1 MAELYELN
9 VGEKR
14 LGAIMMRRACI
25 LAAILLGWGQPAFAD
40 EFQNLKCGTDI
51 PKALIGKRST
61 NGPVVESEK
70 KYRALGLKGLGAD
83 EISDQLS
90 SVNWLI
96 CGSEYVELIDRRGL
110 VRDALAFPPH
120 SRSAPAFSGI
130 CQAKGRDLS
139 DIILAVLDGSTAAD
153 PLPVKT
159 AWKIDQKSA
168 KFVAISAE
176 GLMCPRSGIITL
188 DGGR

>member
-1 MAELYELN
+1 MTKL
-9 VGEKR
+9 
-14 LGAIMMRRACI
+14 ACL
-25 LAAILLGWGQPAFAD
+25 LAAIYFLMGQFAFAD

-51 PKALIGKRST
+51 PKAMIGKRSS

-83 EISDQLS
+83 EIADGLS

-96 CGSEYVELIDRRGL
+96 CGAEYVELIDRRGL

-120 SRSAPAFSGI
+120 SKSEPAFSGI
-130 CQAKGRDLS
+130 CQAKGRDLP
-139 DIILAVLDGSTAAD
+139 DIIMAVLDGSTAAD
-153 PLPVKT
+153 SSTDSFPVKT
-159 AWKIDQKSA
+159 AWKIDQKGA
-168 KFVAISAE
+168 KFVPISGE
-176 GLMCPRSGIITL
+176 GILCPRSGITTL